1 MGNWPYSQ
9 REHDEAANVGG
20 VLLLL
25 AFVPF
30 VLALVA
36 AIWVQVVQ

>member
-1 MGNWPYSQ
+1 VSYPYNQ
-9 REHDEAANVGG
+9 REHDEATDVGG

-30 VLALVA
+30 VLALIG
-36 AIWVQVVQ
+36 AIWMQVVS

>member
-1 MGNWPYSQ
+1 MSDGPYHQ
-9 REHDEAANVGG
+9 DERDEAANVGG
-20 VLLLL
+20 VMLLL

-36 AIWVQVVQ
+36 AIWTQVVQ

>member
-1 MGNWPYSQ
+1 VSYPYNQ
-9 REHDEAANVGG
+9 REHDEATNVSG

-30 VLALVA
+30 VLALIG
-36 AIWVQVVQ
+36 AIWSQVIS